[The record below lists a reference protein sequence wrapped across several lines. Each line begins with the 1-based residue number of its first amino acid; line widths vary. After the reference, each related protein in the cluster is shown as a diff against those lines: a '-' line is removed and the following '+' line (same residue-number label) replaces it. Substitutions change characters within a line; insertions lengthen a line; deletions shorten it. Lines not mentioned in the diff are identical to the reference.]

1 MEMPMQ
7 SLTKILIPRQLFTL
21 LILSTGLLNHVIL
34 IPNLLTASGRDSWLS
49 VLLCCPVALFFLWL
63 VSYIVKNCPDEGFF
77 SMVRN
82 RFGKVFSVI
91 LSLPVVLFLFCS
103 AYLTFKDLVI
113 WLNAYFLADAS
124 LLMINI
130 MLIIVCCA
138 VTWAGIKTMAISSG
152 FLLPLVILFG
162 IFIAI
167 TNTSLKDPQL
177 LFPLLA
183 DGYEPVIKGT
193 IYTLS
198 GLLEIYLVILLQPF
212 TQARIKFGQLLVLL
226 IILIGLIL
234 GPLTAAIMEFGP
246 TEAVT
251 FRYPAYEQWRIL
263 KIGEYIS
270 HLDFFALYQWL
281 SGAVIRI
288 GLFMYLLGAFFT
300 NKKNHYRLNAK
311 LVIIMYLLLFAA
323 IMIDVD
329 TYTFSQVIYH
339 YFLPACMAFFLIQ
352 ILLSALLIFVIKKR
366 DEKHGNDKRIDS
378 SG

>member
-1 MEMPMQ
+1 MQ

-49 VLLCCPVALFFLWL
+49 VLLCYPVALFFLWL
-63 VSYIVKNCPDEGFF
+63 IHYIVKNCPDEGFF
-77 SMVRN
+77 SMIQN
-82 RFGKVFSVI
+82 RFGKVFSTI
-91 LSLPVVLFLFCS
+91 LALPVILFLFCS
-103 AYLTFKDLVI
+103 AYITFKDLVI

-124 LLMINI
+124 VLMINI
-130 MLIIVCCA
+130 MLIIVCCTI
-138 VTWAGIKTMAISSG
+138 TWAGIKSMAISSG
-152 FLLPLVILFG
+152 FLLPLVMLFG

-167 TNTSLKDPQL
+167 TNTNLKDPQL

-183 DGYEPVIKGT
+183 EGYEPVIKGG

-212 TQARIKFGQLLVLL
+212 SQAPIKFGQLLLL
-226 IILIGLIL
+226 LTILIGLIL
-234 GPLTAAIMEFGP
+234 GPLTASIMEFGP

-251 FRYPAYEQWRIL
+251 FRYPAYEQWRVL

-288 GLFMYLLGAFFT
+288 GLFMYLLGTFFT
-300 NKKNHYRLNAK
+300 KKKNHYRLNAK
-311 LVIIMYLLLFAA
+311 LVIIMYLLLFTA
-323 IMIDVD
+323 MMVDVE
-329 TYTFSQVIYH
+329 TYYFTQVIYH
-339 YFLPACMAFFLIQ
+339 FFLPACMAFLLIQ
-352 ILLSALLIFVIKKR
+352 ILISALLILVIKKR
-366 DEKHGNDKRIDS
+366 DGKHGNDTRINS
-378 SG
+378 TV

>member
-1 MEMPMQ
+1 MQ
-7 SLTKILIPRQLFTL
+7 SLIKILIPRQLFML

-49 VLLCCPVALFFLWL
+49 VLLCYPIALFFLWL
-63 VSYIVKNCPDEGFF
+63 VYYIVKNSSDEGFF

-82 RFGKVFSVI
+82 RFGKVFSTI
-91 LSLPVVLFLFCS
+91 LSLPVILFLFCS
-103 AYLTFKDLVI
+103 SYLTFKDLVI
-113 WLNAYFLADAS
+113 WLNAYFLADTS
-124 LLMINI
+124 VLMINI
-130 MLIIVCCA
+130 ILIIVCCA
-138 VTWAGIKTMAISSG
+138 ITWAGIKSMAISSG
-152 FLLPLVILFG
+152 FLLPLVMLFG

-167 TNTSLKDPQL
+167 TNTNLKDPHL

-183 DGYEPVIKGT
+183 DGYEPVIKGG
-193 IYTLS
+193 IYVLS

-212 TQARIKFGQLLVLL
+212 TQKTIKFSQLVLL
-226 IILIGLIL
+226 LTILIGLIL

-251 FRYPAYEQWRIL
+251 FRYPAYEQWRVL
-263 KIGEYIS
+263 NIGEYIS

-288 GLFMYLLGAFFT
+288 GLFMYLLGTFLT
-300 NKKNHYRLNAK
+300 KKKNHYRLNGK

-323 IMIDVD
+323 IMVNVE
-329 TYTFSQVIYH
+329 TYYFTQVIYN

-352 ILLSALLIFVIKKR
+352 ILISALLILVIKKR
-366 DEKHGNDKRIDS
+366 DEKHGNNTRVNS
-378 SG
+378 TV